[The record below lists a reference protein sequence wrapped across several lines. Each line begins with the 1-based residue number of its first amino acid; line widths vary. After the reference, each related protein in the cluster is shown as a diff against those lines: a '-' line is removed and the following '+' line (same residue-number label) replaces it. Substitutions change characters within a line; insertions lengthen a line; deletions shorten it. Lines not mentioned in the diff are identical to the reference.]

1 MADSDL
7 DRMVFLLKAIDASDL
22 PDTNDEETFLNVEP
36 RRDEVN
42 EIIELA
48 NTVLI
53 DDSGKNIYENHEYL
67 KTFGYWVFPGEQD
80 RFGWLTGCIQTKKG
94 VIVYG

>member
-1 MADSDL
+1 MTDADL

-22 PDTNDEETFLNVEP
+22 EDAKDEEVFLNVEP

-42 EIIELA
+42 EIIDLA
-48 NTVLI
+48 NTVLV

-67 KTFGYWVFPGEQD
+67 KTHGYWVFAGEQD
-80 RFGWLTGCIQTKKG
+80 SFGWLTGCIQTKKG